1 MIGQTISHYRI
12 VESWADGVRE
22 AKAQDIPALYFNVE
36 LATTYMLPANF
47 ALSGERA

>member
-1 MIGQTISHYRI
+1 MIGLTVSHYRI

-22 AKAQDIPALYFNVE
+22 AKVQARPALYFNVE
-36 LATTYMLPANF
+36 LAATYMLRAKF